1 MPGECQQLELNMSQR
16 TPPAEEITRVNPRE
30 MNPNLKDDGRVYPD
44 DGAEKKVGG
53 DHLPSSS
60 LVEDGGASWRLK
72 TETSIVGIDSLK
84 FYRLRKKDGVPL
96 VNSLPLQHLT
106 WLPLLVL
113 ICMQ

>member
-1 MPGECQQLELNMSQR
+1 
-16 TPPAEEITRVNPRE
+16 
-30 MNPNLKDDGRVYPD
+30 MNPNLKD

-53 DHLPSSS
+53 GHLPSS

-72 TETSIVGIDSLK
+72 TETSFVGTDSLK

-106 WLPLLVL
+106 
-113 ICMQ
+113 

>member
-1 MPGECQQLELNMSQR
+1 
-16 TPPAEEITRVNPRE
+16 

-84 FYRLRKKDGVPL
+84 FYRLRKKRRG
-96 VNSLPLQHLT
+96 SLGQFAASAASHMVAASCAHLHA
-106 WLPLLVL
+106 VKNRK
-113 ICMQ
+113 